1 METNQNNNKKILG
14 KNGEEKACT
23 YLKKHK
29 YKIIERNFLCRQ
41 GEIDIVAFDKK
52 TNEYV
57 FIEVKTRTNKKY
69 GNPEEAVN
77 EPKQKHIYNSTKY
90 YIYKNKLENAFIRFD
105 VIVIYKNNLVHLKNC
120 EFNQKIYC

>member
-1 METNQNNNKKILG
+1 MG
-14 KNGEEKACT
+14 KTGEDKACI

-41 GEIDIVAFDKK
+41 GEIDIVAFDK
-52 TNEYV
+52 TANEYV
-57 FIEVKTRTNKKY
+57 FIEVKTRNNKKY